1 VQYAIH
7 RMCSAQG
14 NPNAAGN
21 SCSSLIATP
30 TAANG
35 GSFSADATNFM
46 GTAQNY
52 YRISV
57 RVLGPRNTST
67 LVQTFVSL

>member
-1 VQYAIH
+1 MQYVVH
-7 RMCSAQG
+7 RMCSTEG
-14 NPNAAGN
+14 NTNATGN
-21 SCSSLIATP
+21 SCSLLTSTP

-35 GSFSADATNFM
+35 GSFSADAINFT
-46 GTAQNY
+46 GIAQNY